1 MVGQYSDLVVAQIP
15 VGENGKRLHINTRLF
30 FSASLQLRILQSG
43 KCFQVADAIGMY
55 HRDFVRLEVQLRR
68 FGRDGFGDFLQLVAG
83 ATHHRA
89 GAGAGRRAVT
99 LAETAL
105 IHVGGALKVKVWQIL
120 DRHVAHLR
128 RGSTT
133 GRRAIQLLLAQPV
146 REPGKMAVAPERI
159 RGKISGKERRNMF

>member
-1 MVGQYSDLVVAQIP
+1 M
-15 VGENGKRLHINTRLF
+15 
-30 FSASLQLRILQSG
+30 
-43 KCFQVADAIGMY
+43 ADAIGMY

-128 RGSTT
+128 RGSAT
-133 GRRAIQLLLAQPV
+133 GRRPIQLLLAQPV

-159 RGKISGKERRNMF
+159 RGKISGKERRNMFKKTRTTGAMCLARVILRVQITEGTYSCVRDVR